1 MYLATWFQTRV
12 AVKYLTKE
20 GGDAEKDFINEIKV
34 MSECFH
40 QNIVTFYSACLAPT
54 RYLLVYEYMEAGD
67 LCKALARDGEP
78 RRRAVPELAPVR
90 YLVGP

>member
-20 GGDAEKDFINEIKV
+20 GGDAEKDFITEIKV

-54 RYLLVYEYMEAGD
+54 RYLLVYEYREAGD

-78 RRRAVPELAPVR
+78 RRRAAPT
-90 YLVGP
+90 LPHP